1 MIFKSKLHKFFTLF
15 FGLVLL
21 GAVFSCSPLKN
32 YPAEDRAWALPEIQA
47 FEALDTTV
55 EYPENSILF
64 VGSSSIRLWKTL
76 TRDMAPYP
84 VIQRG
89 YGGAHFRDM
98 IFFTERILADHD
110 LQMVVCF
117 VANDISG
124 SPKDARPK
132 EVLRLFKYF
141 VKQVREKHPNIPIM
155 QIAITPTQSRW
166 NKWPE
171 INRVNELL
179 KGYCA
184 KSPNLYFIDTVPE
197 FLDEKGQPKT
207 EWFVGDQLH
216 LNQKGYEVWSKIIR
230 AAIEEQ
236 RPIS

>member
-1 MIFKSKLHKFFTLF
+1 MRNFTKILSLFCVSLIF
-15 FGLVLL
+15 
-21 GAVFSCSPLKN
+21 FSCALSKK
-32 YPAEDRAWALPEIQA
+32 YPEKDREWAYPEIQA
-47 FEALDTTV
+47 FEKQDAEVDTPKDAL
-55 EYPENSILF
+55 LF
-64 VGSSSIRLWKTL
+64 IGSSSIRLWKNL

-89 YGGAHFRDM
+89 YGGAHFRDL

-124 SPKDARPK
+124 SPKDASPK

-141 VKQVREKHPNIPIM
+141 VKQVRDKHPNIPIM

-197 FLDEKGQPKT
+197 FFDEKGRPIT

-216 LNQKGYEVWSKIIR
+216 LNQKGYAVWSKIIR

-236 RPIS
+236 LPTP

>member
-1 MIFKSKLHKFFTLF
+1 MRNFTKILSLFCVSLIF
-15 FGLVLL
+15 
-21 GAVFSCSPLKN
+21 FSCSLSKK
-32 YPAEDRAWALPEIQA
+32 YPEKDREWAYPEIQA
-47 FEALDTTV
+47 FEKQDAEVDTPKDAL
-55 EYPENSILF
+55 LF
-64 VGSSSIRLWKTL
+64 IGSSSIRLWKNL

-89 YGGAHFRDM
+89 YGGAHFRDL

-124 SPKDARPK
+124 SPKDASPK

-141 VKQVREKHPNIPIM
+141 VKQVRDKHPNIPIM

-166 NKWPE
+166 NKWSE

-197 FLDEKGQPKT
+197 FLDEKGRPIT

-216 LNQKGYEVWSKIIR
+216 LNQKGYAVWSKIIR

-236 RPIS
+236 LPTP

>member
-1 MIFKSKLHKFFTLF
+1 MIFKSKLHKFFTVF

-47 FEALDTTV
+47 FEALDTTA

-76 TRDMAPYP
+76 DRDMKPYP

-89 YGGAHFRDM
+89 YGGAHFRDLV
-98 IFFTERILADHD
+98 FYTDRILSDHKIK
-110 LQMVVCF
+110 MVVCF

-124 SPKDARPK
+124 SPKDGEPK
-132 EVLRLFKYF
+132 EILQLFKLF
-141 VKQVREKHPNIPIM
+141 VKQVRAKHPKVPIM

-166 NKWPE
+166 KYWKE
-171 INRVNELL
+171 INQVNELM
-179 KGYCA
+179 KAFCE
-184 KSPNLYFIDTVPE
+184 KTSDLYYIDTVPA
-197 FLDEKGQPKT
+197 FLNSKGQPVN
-207 EWFVGDQLH
+207 EWFIQDQLH
-216 LNQKGYEVWSKIIR
+216 LNEKGYAVWSKLIR
-230 AAIEEQ
+230 SAIEEVL
-236 RPIS
+236 PN